1 MTRRAAG
8 THRKSADWRNF
19 PFVETLFVRAHKSAE
34 ATMLRCGDEGL
45 SRSALGIACLA
56 IALSFSAPASA
67 GFLERLFGAFR
78 HSHHAP
84 RAPVVIQPFADPSGD
99 LPMEREVGPAVGYC
113 VRSCDGQ
120 YFPVHAQL
128 GLSAAEACR
137 SFCPAA
143 KTQVYSGSS
152 IDTAIT
158 ANGGRYADL
167 ANAYLYRKQA
177 VAGCS
182 CNGRDTFGLARM
194 DAKSDPTLRPGDIV
208 ATETGLV
215 AFTGG
220 RNQAAFTP
228 VKVYHALSRRER
240 GKISELKVSRSANV
254 ARTMVIPSTGIHETD
269 GRSVQLEK

>member
-1 MTRRAAG
+1 
-8 THRKSADWRNF
+8 
-19 PFVETLFVRAHKSAE
+19 
-34 ATMLRCGDEGL
+34 MLCRGDEGL
-45 SRSALGIACLA
+45 SRSALGVACLA

-84 RAPVVIQPFADPSGD
+84 RAPAVMQPFADPSGD
-99 LPMEREVGPAVGYC
+99 LPMEREFGPAVGYC
-113 VRSCDGQ
+113 VRSCDGH
-120 YFPVHAQL
+120 YFPVHAQP

-137 SFCPAA
+137 SFCPAS

-152 IDTAIT
+152 IETAIT

-167 ANAYLYRKQA
+167 ANAFLYRKQA

-208 ATETGLV
+208 ATENGFV
-215 AFTGG
+215 AFTG
-220 RNQAAFTP
+220 RRSEAAFTP
-228 VKVYHALSRRER
+228 VKIYHGLSRRER
-240 GKISELKVSRSANV
+240 GNVSELKVSRSAG
-254 ARTMVIPSTGIHETD
+254 RTATPSSTSLHETVD
-269 GRSVQLEK
+269 RSAQLEK

>member
-1 MTRRAAG
+1 
-8 THRKSADWRNF
+8 
-19 PFVETLFVRAHKSAE
+19 
-34 ATMLRCGDEGL
+34 MLCGGDV

-56 IALSFSAPASA
+56 VALSFSAPASA

-84 RAPVVIQPFADPSGD
+84 RAPAVMQPYADPSGD
-99 LPMEREVGPAVGYC
+99 FPMEREVGPAVGYC
-113 VRSCDGQ
+113 VRSCDGH
-120 YFPVHAQL
+120 YFPVHAQPR
-128 GLSAAEACR
+128 LSAAEACR

-143 KTQVYSGSS
+143 KAQVYSGGS
-152 IDTAIT
+152 IDTAIA

-177 VAGCS
+177 VPGCS

-194 DAKSDPTLRPGDIV
+194 DAKSDPTLRLGDIV
-208 ATETGLV
+208 ATENGFV

-228 VKVYHALSRRER
+228 VKVYHGLSRRER
-240 GKISELKVSRSANV
+240 GKVSELKVSRSAR
-254 ARTMVIPSTGIHETD
+254 RTATTPSTSLHKTD
-269 GRSVQLEK
+269 DRSAQLEK